1 MSILTRT
8 YIWRVGALLVGTLI
22 ALHLLLSATHPS
34 YSVYTPLYTGH
45 RSKETWSSSDGT
57 SEWQYDE
64 EQGGIIR
71 NATGITRRKANA
83 VFVILV
89 RNSELW
95 DIVSSIRQLED
106 RFNWWANYDYV
117 FLNDEP
123 FDEKFKTYTRKLT
136 KANCQYG
143 LIEPSQW
150 KQPEWIDE
158 EKARA
163 AREVS

>member
-1 MSILTRT
+1 L
-8 YIWRVGALLVGTLI
+8 
-22 ALHLLLSATHPS
+22 
-34 YSVYTPLYTGH
+34 
-45 RSKETWSSSDGT
+45 SSSDGT

-83 VFVILV
+83 VFVILGKYHSCQQCLNTQTLADDHYITV